1 MLGLWHPLPQSML
14 GLLCP
19 ASEVAASP
27 RWARCPHVTSP
38 RALPQR
44 GYTPHPCRSPLCSW
58 RGAMIRIHVL
68 EGAALV
74 WSVEDAREIRERF
87 RLVGTLVGALARK
100 PRQNAR
106 LGLPL
111 QLLPEEARL
120 LAELGAAVLV
130 RGSEIQPPA
139 EGEEPTQASEVEAYQ
154 RELEESYQEQQ
165 RLAGAERGALL
176 ARLAE
181 RIAQGRA
188 RRREQRGETPDTAED
203 SGLLDSP
210 FVLPRGSM
218 MVQLPT
224 ARRHPG
230 RVERVDWTSP
240 SPDWPHAGC
249 PAHEARYRVFR
260 ELWGRGYYLSGGSKF
275 GGDFLVY
282 PGDPLRF
289 HAHYIALCCP
299 QGAPLPLRTLVAA
312 ARLGTGVKKTLL
324 LCSPGPSGTL
334 TFTSLQWSGLQ

>member
-1 MLGLWHPLPQSML
+1 L
-14 GLLCP
+14 
-19 ASEVAASP
+19 
-27 RWARCPHVTSP
+27 
-38 RALPQR
+38 
-44 GYTPHPCRSPLCSW
+44 RS
-58 RGAMIRIHVL
+58 AMIRIHVL

-74 WSVEDAREIRERF
+74 WSAEDAREIRERF

-130 RGSEIQPPA
+130 RGTKTQPP
-139 EGEEPTQASEVEAYQ
+139 Q
-154 RELEESYQEQQ
+154 ELEESYQEQQ

-188 RRREQRGETPDTAED
+188 HRREQGATSLNWVRGHHIPSPCAHPTGSRTLAPASPSLFLSPLPDTEED

-218 MVQLPT
+218 MIQLPT
-224 ARRHPG
+224 ARWRPG
-230 RVERVDWTSP
+230 RVEQVDWTSP
-240 SPDWPHAGC
+240 SPDWPHAGR
-249 PAHEARYRVFR
+249 PAHEVRYRVFR
-260 ELWGRGYYLSGGSKF
+260 ELKCGGGAWGC
-275 GGDFLVY
+275 
-282 PGDPLRF
+282 DPLRF

-299 QGAPLPLRTLVAA
+299 PEAPLPLHALVAA
-312 ARLGTGVKKTLL
+312 TRLGTSVKKTLL
-324 LCSPGPSGTL
+324 LCSPGTGGTL
-334 TFTSLQWSGLQ
+334 AFTSLQWSGLQ

>member
-1 MLGLWHPLPQSML
+1 
-14 GLLCP
+14 
-19 ASEVAASP
+19 
-27 RWARCPHVTSP
+27 
-38 RALPQR
+38 
-44 GYTPHPCRSPLCSW
+44 
-58 RGAMIRIHVL
+58 MIWIHVL
-68 EGAALV
+68 EGTALV
-74 WSVEDAREIRERF
+74 WSAEEAREIRERF

-100 PRQNAR
+100 PRQNAH

-130 RGSEIQPPA
+130 RGTETQPPA
-139 EGEEPTQASEVEAYQ
+139 EGEEPTQVRDWLLQGARTPAPASP
-154 RELEESYQEQQ
+154 S
-165 RLAGAERGALL
+165 LL
-176 ARLAE
+176 LSPL
-181 RIAQGRA
+181 
-188 RRREQRGETPDTAED
+188 PDTVED

-210 FVLPRGSM
+210 FVLPHDAM

-224 ARRHPG
+224 ARRCLG
-230 RVERVDWTSP
+230 QVERVDWTSP
-240 SPDWPHAGC
+240 SPDWPHPGR

-299 QGAPLPLRTLVAA
+299 QGDPLPLRTLVAA

-324 LCSPGPSGTL
+324 LCSPDAGGTL
-334 TFTSLQWSGLQ
+334 AFTSLQWSGLQ

>member
-1 MLGLWHPLPQSML
+1 MTH
-14 GLLCP
+14 
-19 ASEVAASP
+19 EP
-27 RWARCPHVTSP
+27 RMVTRECARCGCCSNGMKGRGQSCPPSRSHSP
-38 RALPQR
+38 PLLKTKPMGIEKSNTAS
-44 GYTPHPCRSPLCSW
+44 CRS
-58 RGAMIRIHVL
+58 AMIRIHVL

-74 WSVEDAREIRERF
+74 WSAEDAREIRERF

-130 RGSEIQPPA
+130 RGTETQPPA

-154 RELEESYQEQQ
+154 QELEESYQEQQ

-188 RRREQRGETPDTAED
+188 RRREQRGETPDTVED

-224 ARRHPG
+224 ARRRPG

-240 SPDWPHAGC
+240 SPDWPHAGR

-299 QGAPLPLRTLVAA
+299 PGAPLPLHALVAA
-312 ARLGTGVKKTLL
+312 TRLGTSVKKTLL
-324 LCSPGPSGTL
+324 LCSPGAGGAL
-334 TFTSLQWSGLQ
+334 AFTSLQWSGLQ

>member
-1 MLGLWHPLPQSML
+1 
-14 GLLCP
+14 
-19 ASEVAASP
+19 
-27 RWARCPHVTSP
+27 
-38 RALPQR
+38 
-44 GYTPHPCRSPLCSW
+44 
-58 RGAMIRIHVL
+58 MIRIHVL

-74 WSVEDAREIRERF
+74 WSAEDAREIRERF

-130 RGSEIQPPA
+130 RGTKTQPP
-139 EGEEPTQASEVEAYQ
+139 Q
-154 RELEESYQEQQ
+154 ELEESYQEQQ

-188 RRREQRGETPDTAED
+188 HRREQRGEMPGSRTLAPASPSLFLSPLPDTEED

-218 MVQLPT
+218 MIQLPT
-224 ARRHPG
+224 ARWRPG
-230 RVERVDWTSP
+230 RVEQVDWTSP
-240 SPDWPHAGC
+240 SPDWPHAGR
-249 PAHEARYRVFR
+249 PAHEVRYRVFR

-299 QGAPLPLRTLVAA
+299 PEAPLPLHALVAA
-312 ARLGTGVKKTLL
+312 TRLGTSVKKTLL
-324 LCSPGPSGTL
+324 LCSPGTGGTL
-334 TFTSLQWSGLQ
+334 AFTSLQWSGLQ

>member
-1 MLGLWHPLPQSML
+1 
-14 GLLCP
+14 
-19 ASEVAASP
+19 
-27 RWARCPHVTSP
+27 
-38 RALPQR
+38 
-44 GYTPHPCRSPLCSW
+44 
-58 RGAMIRIHVL
+58 MIQIHVL

-74 WSVEDAREIRERF
+74 WSAEDAREIRERF

-120 LAELGAAVLV
+120 LAELGAAILV
-130 RGSEIQPPA
+130 KGTESQPPA
-139 EGEEPTQASEVEAYQ
+139 EGEELTQVSEVQVYQ
-154 RELEESYQEQQ
+154 QGLEESYQEQQ
-165 RLAGAERGALL
+165 RLAGAARAALL
-176 ARLAE
+176 VQLAD
-181 RIAQGRA
+181 RIAEGQA
-188 RRREQRGETPDTAED
+188 RRRRQRRETLDAVED
-203 SGLLDSP
+203 SRLPDSP
-210 FVLPRGSM
+210 FVLPRDSM

-224 ARRHPG
+224 ARCRPG

-249 PAHEARYRVFR
+249 PAHEARHRVFR
-260 ELWGRGYYLSGGSKF
+260 ELWGRGYYLSGGNKF

-299 QGAPLPLRTLVAA
+299 QGAPLPLPALVAA
-312 ARLGTGVKKTLL
+312 ARLGTSVKKTLL
-324 LCSPGPSGTL
+324 LCSPGTDGTVA
-334 TFTSLQWSGLQ
+334 FTSLQWSGL

>member
-1 MLGLWHPLPQSML
+1 MHEFTPLRDPVHEFTPLRAIPSPTHPAPHFAAALPARP
-14 GLLCP
+14 P
-19 ASEVAASP
+19 APCSLPSRPAPIGPCNFQHPPHQLSAPPRVLANGAVAQLQEPRPPSPCSSRERDRPVCFANSP
-27 RWARCPHVTSP
+27 RP
-38 RALPQR
+38 
-44 GYTPHPCRSPLCSW
+44 TP
-58 RGAMIRIHVL
+58 
-68 EGAALV
+68 
-74 WSVEDAREIRERF
+74 
-87 RLVGTLVGALARK
+87 
-100 PRQNAR
+100 
-106 LGLPL
+106 
-111 QLLPEEARL
+111 
-120 LAELGAAVLV
+120 ELGA
-130 RGSEIQPPA
+130 
-139 EGEEPTQASEVEAYQ
+139 GEP
-154 RELEESYQEQQ
+154 
-165 RLAGAERGALL
+165 
-176 ARLAE
+176 
-181 RIAQGRA
+181 
-188 RRREQRGETPDTAED
+188 RGEDTAED

-324 LCSPGPSGTL
+324 LCSPGPSGAL
-334 TFTSLQWSGLQ
+334 AFTSLQWSGLQ